1 MGADLTACRRQC
13 QRPAVTGCRS
23 NVPMSKM
30 GDRIRAEREALGLSR
45 EFVAAR
51 AGIKPSTLSDI
62 ELGYSKTTRALPGIA
77 GALGLSALWLETGKG
92 EKMPIRSAAD
102 NSDIAEVRIALVLMA
117 QHLAASMPN
126 EAERLA
132 DKLSALPNG
141 LADRPFVKAL
151 IDTIRAEAAQRAL
164 LPAPIPPA
172 PAPDAHKRP

>member
-1 MGADLTACRRQC
+1 MT
-13 QRPAVTGCRS
+13 
-23 NVPMSKM
+23 KM
-30 GDRIRAEREALGLSR
+30 GDRIRTEREAARLSR
-45 EFVAAR
+45 EVVAAK

-77 GALGLSALWLETGKG
+77 AALGLSALWLETGRG
-92 EKMPIRSAAD
+92 EKMATHSAAD

-117 QHLAASMPN
+117 QHLAASTPN

-132 DKLSALPNG
+132 EKLSALPNG

-164 LPAPIPPA
+164 LAAPNPQA
-172 PAPDAHKRP
+172 PAPDARKRP